1 MIKYFYNPPGLVKL
15 LFNKW
20 NWTTSNNKVLLTFDD
35 GPIPETTPLI
45 LAALDKLNVRAA
57 FFCVGNNIKKN
68 PSLAKEILSCGHII
82 CNHTYNHK
90 IITRLEQTEA
100 EKEIQSFINL
110 TEDLLN
116 YTPKYFRPPHGKF
129 NLSTNKLLTK
139 LNQSVVMWSLLTC
152 DYKNDLNLVK
162 LAVTKYLQKNSIIV
176 LHDSLKCK
184 DIIIDS
190 IKTVADRVYEKGFEI
205 GEPDGCLK

>member
-1 MIKYFYNPPGLVKL
+1 MIKYVYNPPGVVKL
-15 LFNKW
+15 LFHKW
-20 NWTTSNNKVLLTFDD
+20 NWTTNNDKVLLTFDD
-35 GPIPETTPLI
+35 GPITVTTPII
-45 LAALDKLNVRAA
+45 LTALDDLNIKAA

-90 IITRLEQTEA
+90 IITRLEKSEA
-100 EKEIQSFINL
+100 VKEVQSFINL
-110 TEDLLN
+110 TQDLLS

-129 NLSTNKLLTK
+129 NFATNKIITE

-162 LAVTKYLQKNSIIV
+162 LAVTKYLQKNSIVV

-184 DIIIDS
+184 NIIIES
-190 IKTVADRVYEKGFEI
+190 IKIIADRVNEYGFEI
-205 GEPDGCLK
+205 GEPVGCLK

>member
-1 MIKYFYNPPGLVKL
+1 VKL
-15 LFNKW
+15 LFYKW
-20 NWTTSNNKVLLTFDD
+20 NWTTCNNKVLLTFDD

-45 LAALDKLNVRAA
+45 LTALDMLNVKSA

-90 IITRLEQTEA
+90 IITQLEKSEA
-100 EKEIQSFINL
+100 VKEIKSFTNL
-110 TEDLLN
+110 TEEILS

-129 NLSTNKLLTK
+129 NLSTSKILTE

-190 IKTVADRVYEKGFEI
+190 IKIIAERVNEYGFEI
-205 GEPDGCLK
+205 GEPGGCLK